1 MTWFRWLQESIKDF
15 ERNLFDMVASFIE
28 YVQGQFTQCRD
39 FETQHHEKLLEL
51 SIMNLEKVV
60 KNEMEEEMPEDLR
73 DVSGAV
79 EDGYNVYHPL
89 T

>member
-1 MTWFRWLQESIKDF
+1 MVPLQESIKDF

-51 SIMNLEKVV
+51 AIMNLEKVV

-73 DVSGAV
+73 DVSG
-79 EDGYNVYHPL
+79 